1 MTKIAM
7 ADDHILLRNALG
19 NLIDSF
25 GNFKVTLMANN
36 GQELID
42 KLNPQNKPDILL
54 LDLNMPR
61 MDGFETAAW
70 FRENYPEVHILMLT
84 MYDAEATLIRLLQMG
99 VKGFLKKDIHPNELK
114 LALETVTQV
123 GYYYSYDTT
132 GRILNLFRSMN
143 EQALQ
148 RNLLSDQ
155 EVDFLRLAASD
166 KTYKEIAMDMKLN
179 PRAVDNLRDHLFEKL
194 EVRSRVGLAM
204 YAIKKGLV
212 RI

>member
-19 NLIDSF
+19 NLIDTF
-25 GNFKVTLMANN
+25 GHFKVTLMANN
-36 GQELID
+36 GQELIRH
-42 KLNPQNKPDILL
+42 LNEQNKPDILL
-54 LDLNMPR
+54 LDLNMPL

-70 FRENYPEVHILMLT
+70 FREHYPDVHILMLT

-114 LALETVTQV
+114 LALETVIQV

-132 GRILNLFRSMN
+132 GRILNLFRNMN
-143 EQALQ
+143 DQALQ

-155 EVDFLRLAASD
+155 EVEFLKLAASD
-166 KTYKEIAMDMKLN
+166 KTYKEIAMDMSLN